1 MQQLAAVE
9 AVRDAAFAAGRT
21 ASTASVAAGTEE
33 KKRATGHK
41 GVSAAWPCGEAPGAR
56 LMRLRGAGPRTASA
70 LAGKAVFRDVR
81 TRREA
86 ASDAGLPPSPR
97 QSGGIGREQGISK
110 AGNARVRRAMAQL
123 ARPWQRNQ
131 PDRALSVWSRERVR
145 DGRAGSSASPSPHS
159 RASCRRRCGGSS
171 PTAWR
176 EAGAG
181 GLRETARPQTPIR
194 GSA

>member
-9 AVRDAAFAAGRT
+9 
-21 ASTASVAAGTEE
+21 AGTEE

-41 GVSAAWPCGEAPGAR
+41 GASAAWPCGEAPGAR
-56 LMRLRGAGPRTASA
+56 LMRLRGAGPGTASA
-70 LAGKAVFRDVR
+70 LAGKADFRDVR

-145 DGRAGSSASPSPHS
+145 DGRGRVKRIAIAALARKLSA
-159 RASCRRRCGGSS
+159 ALRRFV
-171 PTAWR
+171 TH
-176 EAGAG
+176 
-181 GLRETARPQTPIR
+181 GLA
-194 GSA
+194 